1 METREIKE
9 KVLRVMA
16 LAMDVSTIRKLAVDS
31 SVIGKSPDGKAY
43 PDIFVNFYANIS
55 LFEVFA
61 YEHGYAS
68 DREPEKVWHVYLYRN
83 DTPDSFKTDNYFG
96 CDVLDEIIGYL
107 EDLKNA

>member
-9 KVLRVMA
+9 KVLRIMA
-16 LAMDVSTIRKLAVDS
+16 LAMDVSTIRKLAKDGS
-31 SVIGKSPDGKAY
+31 TIGKNPDGKAY
-43 PDIFVNFYANIS
+43 PDIFVNFYANVS
-55 LFEVFA
+55 LFEVLA

-83 DTPDSFKTDNYFG
+83 DTPDSFKIDNYFG
-96 CDVLDEIIGYL
+96 RDVLDEIISYL